1 MRNTTEAIWIF
12 SFISLY
18 SALSF
23 FFIKQ
28 ILKKRKLKKEQEQHE
43 EIKRAKQ
50 RKAEIAAWQ
59 ADLHEKANEK
69 RRLEHEHIARVA
81 AENAAKC
88 QTLSGFLSERQKCY
102 TYVLSKVDA
111 YLFTSARRRLTPDE
125 RTEQIIW
132 ESLEIIF
139 DSQNAKTMQSRMG
152 VIQDCAARLIYSP
165 VDEHMF
171 RIIATHHYLVQIA
184 ILEEKIAH
192 YKTQA
197 AKNKAQS
204 KIEQLFVQA
213 LNDNAVYHQAVLEYK
228 QGENKQIDNLELSD
242 ETLADNEK
250 MP

>member
-1 MRNTTEAIWIF
+1 MRNTTEVIWIF
-12 SFISLY
+12 SFIFLY
-18 SALSF
+18 LVPTFLFMKS
-23 FFIKQ
+23 
-28 ILKKRKLKKEQEQHE
+28 ILKKRKLKKEQEQYE
-43 EIKRAKQ
+43 EIKHTEQ

-132 ESLEIIF
+132 QSLETVF
-139 DSQNAKTMQSRMG
+139 DSTNAKTMQSRIEL
-152 VIQDCAARLIYSP
+152 VRNHAAKLIRSP
-165 VDEHMF
+165 IDEHMF
-171 RIIATHHYLVQIA
+171 RIIATHYYLVQINA
-184 ILEEKIAH
+184 LEEKIAH

-197 AKNKAQS
+197 AKNKAKT
-204 KIEQLFVQA
+204 KIEVLFVEA
-213 LNDNAVYHQAVLEYK
+213 LNDDAVYQQAVLEYQK
-228 QGENKQIDNLELSD
+228 SMNEPDRLSLSD

>member
-1 MRNTTEAIWIF
+1 M
-12 SFISLY
+12 
-18 SALSF
+18 
-23 FFIKQ
+23 
-28 ILKKRKLKKEQEQHE
+28 
-43 EIKRAKQ
+43 
-50 RKAEIAAWQ
+50 
-59 ADLHEKANEK
+59 
-69 RRLEHEHIARVA
+69 EHEHIARVA

-139 DSQNAKTMQSRMG
+139 DSQNAKTMQSRTG

-171 RIIATHHYLVQIA
+171 RIIATHYYLVQINA
-184 ILEEKIAH
+184 LEENIAN

-197 AKNKAQS
+197 AKNKAKT
-204 KIEQLFVQA
+204 KIEVLFVEA
-213 LNDNAVYHQAVLEYK
+213 LNDDAVYQQAVLEYQK
-228 QGENKQIDNLELSD
+228 SMNEPDRLSLSD